1 MGLSMWVRCKF
12 RCLIHQ
18 ILRDLGE
25 QKMLILQII
34 HSHTLI
40 KTYNTQHM
48 HIHKNFSFIEISC
61 NIKQVLCLPLK
72 DSKDMEPNIFKIFI
86 LFIKSTSECSRRA
99 SLWACFIICDKHYVK
114 AQTQKFGHVPVITR
128 QKESSNLIP

>member
-1 MGLSMWVRCKF
+1 MWVQCEF

-40 KTYNTQHM
+40 KTYNTYNTQHM
-48 HIHKNFSFIEISC
+48 HIHKNFSFMEISC
-61 NIKQVLCLPLK
+61 NIKQVLCLPLT